1 MKTTIT
7 AIALTAAT
15 ATTAFAQTPN
25 NYIATDDNGV
35 ISERYGNDANTIIT
49 RDMATQ
55 NELDKT
61 NGTVNLLTQEV
72 RGRDE
77 ATNDRIDN
85 LDSEIYRVD
94 QEDHRVVDATVNS
107 DGYLVLHSEDMDGG
121 TKRDKVTG
129 VNIAAGTN
137 GTNGTNGA
145 DGADGND
152 GGKGDKGDDGKDGK
166 DGKDGRDAVTP
177 LGSLSFAAA
186 SSSFYGD
193 GIGFGLSDSNYG
205 GLEGS
210 FVLGKNL
217 GGGWRTVVGLTTD
230 FNKRHAA
237 SVGVGFSF

>member
-15 ATTAFAQTPN
+15 ATTAFADINMNKNNQCMEYNGSYSGNVNIHGNNSFLIDVKNTNQTCSSVMGVGGN
-25 NYIATDDNGV
+25 NGADGKDG
-35 ISERYGNDANTIIT
+35 
-49 RDMATQ
+49 
-55 NELDKT
+55 T
-61 NGTVNLLTQEV
+61 NGID
-72 RGRDE
+72 GKDG
-77 ATNDRIDN
+77 TNGIDGK
-85 LDSEIYRVD
+85 D
-94 QEDHRVVDATVNS
+94 
-107 DGYLVLHSEDMDGG
+107 
-121 TKRDKVTG
+121 
-129 VNIAAGTN
+129 GTN
-137 GTNGTNGA
+137 GTNGIDGKDGTNGIDGK
-145 DGADGND
+145 DGAVGDA
-152 GGKGDKGDDGKDGK
+152 GGKGDKGDAGGKGDKGDAGGKGDKGDAGKDGK

>member
-15 ATTAFAQTPN
+15 ATTAFADINMNKNNQCMEYNGSYSGNVNIHGNNSFLIDVKNTNQTCSSVMGVGGN
-25 NYIATDDNGV
+25 NGADGKDG
-35 ISERYGNDANTIIT
+35 
-49 RDMATQ
+49 
-55 NELDKT
+55 T
-61 NGTVNLLTQEV
+61 NG
-72 RGRDE
+72 
-77 ATNDRIDN
+77 ID
-85 LDSEIYRVD
+85 
-94 QEDHRVVDATVNS
+94 
-107 DGYLVLHSEDMDGG
+107 
-121 TKRDKVTG
+121 
-129 VNIAAGTN
+129 GTN
-137 GTNGTNGA
+137 GTNGTNGIDGKDGTNGIDGKDGTNGVDGK
-145 DGADGND
+145 DGAVGDA
-152 GGKGDKGDDGKDGK
+152 GGKGDKGDAGGKGDKGDAGKDGK